1 MWVKTTCCNHLYLL
15 FKLETSFYNFCIIAV
30 LYQYGGFYLQKATTF
45 SRSPASPGRELQPP
59 QLLYQLMYQYVGVDL
74 QKATTFS
81 FFQGPRF
88 INFQTGSMNINQS
101 SSISASNNLLFPI
114 STKSSKH
121 FSDICTQNTVTVTT
135 HQILNPEYCS
145 NRQRQLDHNL
155 KIYATSTT

>member
-1 MWVKTTCCNHLYLL
+1 MWVKTTCYNSSLSSLNKKLL
-15 FKLETSFYNFCIIAV
+15 LQCIGVV
-30 LYQYGGFYLQKATTF
+30 LYQYVGCNLQRATTL
-45 SRSPASPGRELQPP
+45 SRFPTSPGRELQPP
-59 QLLYQLMYQYVGVDL
+59 QLLCQPRYQYIGAGL
-74 QKATTFS
+74 LKATTFS

-88 INFQTGSMNINQS
+88 INFQTRSMNINQS

-114 STKSSKH
+114 STESSKH
-121 FSDICTQNTVTVTT
+121 FSNSCTQNTVTVTT